1 MNFKTMNL
9 KSWKLKLKND
19 LLYLFSL
26 MYSIRFIIISRNVG
40 FWIFIFWWIRENVYW
55 WWHFNFILNESV
67 THCDVQIATTLT
79 ILLLVLNI
87 ANVLWFC
94 GFKICYVVSQSWIA
108 LHLCAPFHKKTFCC
122 SCLKPPRLG
131 KTHLTSCVW
140 HLCSWM
146 PMVLSICLQMLLVLL

>member
-1 MNFKTMNL
+1 MTYFTCFPWCIQFASSSLVGMLVFGFSSFDELEKMFIGDDISAL
-9 KSWKLKLKND
+9 FWMKVWHIAMLKLPQHSPYYCLCD
-19 LLYLFSL
+19 ES
-26 MYSIRFIIISRNVG
+26 SC
-40 FWIFIFWWIRENVYW
+40 FWI
-55 WWHFNFILNESV
+55 
-67 THCDVQIATTLT
+67 
-79 ILLLVLNI
+79 LNI

-131 KTHLTSCVW
+131 KTHLTSCVG
-140 HLCSWM
+140 HLCSWV